1 MAVEVAILMVFCHV
15 IADFVLQPIA
25 LSQMKC
31 KAWWINECSKNGIAF
46 DEYKSDYIVALI
58 MHGISWSVMILL
70 PIMFLMN
77 IEDWLLLKLFL
88 INAGIHAFVDDQK
101 TNRHKI
107 NLWTDQFIHIW
118 QMLIT
123 YYIVVFNPNLL

>member
-1 MAVEVAILMVFCHV
+1 MAEIVLLMVLGHV
-15 IADFVLQPIA
+15 LADFYVQPIC

-31 KAWWINECSKNGIAF
+31 KCWWVKECEKNNVDF
-46 DEYKSDYIVALI
+46 KEYQADYIVALI
-58 MHGISWSVMILL
+58 MHSISWAVMILM

-77 IEDWLLLKLFL
+77 VNDWLLLKLFL
-88 INAGIHAFVDDQK
+88 INTGVHAVVDDLK
-101 TNRHKI
+101 ANRYKL

-123 YYIVVFNPNLL
+123 FYIVVFNPTLI